1 MHNETLSVLGSWAR
15 SCPHRLRRW
24 LGELASQDG
33 GQGLVEYGLVLVLV
47 AIVAIVAL
55 HVIGGRVT
63 DVVSTTARAVH
74 P

>member
-1 MHNETLSVLGSWAR
+1 MHNEMLSVIGSWAR

-33 GQGLVEYGLVLVLV
+33 GQGLVEYALVLALVALV
-47 AIVAIVAL
+47 AIVAL
-55 HVIGGRVT
+55 NVIGGRVT
-63 DVVSTTARAVH
+63 DVISTTARGVH